1 MFNLLEKPYQWYGR
15 RNVRIV
21 LGVIA
26 VLVLYIIFFN
36 GGNNE
41 EITEENE
48 ERGTLVTLATPLEL
62 LGEQN
67 TTIVGTV
74 TANTE
79 ANLLSERGGRVV
91 STGTSLGS
99 TVRAGQII
107 ATLENSAERA
117 ALLSAQGSYEAA
129 LAGAAQSGVGIRE
142 AEAGVQTA
150 ESAAITNFRNAYG
163 TFSSTIY
170 NQIDPLFAN
179 PTGPNPTIRFSGGS
193 QTQSIIADRVATEP
207 NIKRWQDRNNT
218 VNNTNVIS
226 YLNDAKADISRLIG
240 MLDKMINAMSA
251 NANNQPQGEAGAQ
264 NIRTELNASRSTLV
278 SLSNSI
284 DNSISG
290 INSAKDGLERARL
303 AGSSNQPSLAQA
315 QVKQALGGLQSAQ
328 SNLAKTII
336 RTPISGTVATLSV
349 KTGDFVNAY
358 QPVAIVTNASGYEI
372 VAFVGD
378 ADAELVRVGEE
389 VFIND
394 DMTGVVT
401 NFSPTINPD
410 TRKREMR
417 IAVPETSLTAGD
429 TVRIAL
435 NRENLISSESNDVY
449 IPINAVRFSGDNAY
463 VFVVEDNKLVRRDI
477 EVANVSGGLIKV
489 ASGIDNNTAIVS
501 DARGKQVD
509 MTVRIAE

>member
-26 VLVLYIIFFN
+26 ALVLYIIFFS

-41 EITEENE
+41 EITEETT

-91 STGTSLGS
+91 SVGTSLGN
-99 TVRAGQII
+99 TVRAGQVI

-117 ALLSAQGSYEAA
+117 ALLSAQGAYEAA
-129 LAGAAQSGVGIRE
+129 LAGAAQSGVGVRE
-142 AEAGVQTA
+142 AENGVQTA
-150 ESAAITNFRNAYG
+150 ENAAITNYRNAYG
-163 TFSSTIY
+163 TFSTVIL
-170 NQIDPLFAN
+170 NQIDPLFQNPTSAN
-179 PTGPNPTIRFSGGS
+179 PSIRFNGGS

-207 NIKRWQDRNNT
+207 NIKRWQERNNS
-218 VNNTNVIS
+218 VNNNNVVN
-226 YLNDAKADISRLIG
+226 YLNDANTDVMRLIS
-240 MLDKMINAMSA
+240 MLDKMINALST
-251 NANNQPQGEAGAQ
+251 NQSRQPQGEAEAQ
-264 NIRTELNASRSTLV
+264 TIRTELNSSRSALV
-278 SLSNSI
+278 ALGNSLENSI
-284 DNSISG
+284 ASIA
-290 INSAKDGLERARL
+290 SAKDGLERARL
-303 AGSSNQPSLAQA
+303 AGSSNQPSMAQA

-336 RTPISGTVATLSV
+336 RTPISGTVATLNV

-358 QPVAIVTNASGYEI
+358 QPVAIITNASGYEI

-378 ADAELVRVGEE
+378 ADAELVQVGEE
-389 VFIND
+389 VFINN
-394 DMTGVVT
+394 DMTGTIT

-417 IAVPETSLTAGD
+417 IAVPETALTAGD
-429 TVRIAL
+429 TVRISL
-435 NRENLISSESNDVY
+435 NRENLANTENSDVY
-449 IPINAVRFSGDNAY
+449 IPINAVRFIGENAY

-477 EVANVSGGLIKV
+477 EIERVSGGLIKV
-489 ASGIDNNTAIVS
+489 TTGIDNNTQIVS

-509 MTVRIAE
+509 MTVRVAE